1 VNVLLTVRVQGCRSG
16 PITLDHEDLIRLYT
30 PDGVVLLEW
39 DGKELSVRWDP
50 KGPKVTE
57 VRLDPPPT
65 P

>member
-1 VNVLLTVRVQGCRSG
+1 VSVLLTVRVQGNRSG
-16 PITLDHEDLIRLYT
+16 PVILDHEDMLRLYT

-39 DGKELSVRWDP
+39 DGKELAVGWVP

-57 VRLDPPPT
+57 VLLDPPPT